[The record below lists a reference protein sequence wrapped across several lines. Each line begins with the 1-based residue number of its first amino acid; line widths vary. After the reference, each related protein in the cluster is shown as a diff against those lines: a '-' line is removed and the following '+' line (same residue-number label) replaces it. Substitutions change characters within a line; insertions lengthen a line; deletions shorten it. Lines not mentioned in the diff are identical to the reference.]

1 MENKLDFKTVA
12 DAALNAVDNLLAEWL
27 PSGKYKG
34 HEFFALNPTRAD
46 KHLGSFAV
54 NTHSGAWADYATND
68 AGGDLVSLYA
78 YLFCNGRQGD
88 ALKAVAERL
97 RIGNF
102 GAVERK
108 EWDGEPKTGKSKRES
123 WQPIAP
129 FDEGRLKHL
138 EGSQVYRLCKNER
151 AEGLRAVYRDADG
164 KPLCVVQ
171 RFIDQDGGKSDLP
184 FVWAKNSEGV
194 EKWTSRR
201 LKDPQPL
208 FGLDALAERPDAPVL
223 IVEGEKCK
231 LAAEAYFDL
240 KGWVA
245 VSWLGGCNG
254 WKKADWSPLA
264 GRNVLI
270 WPDCDSQREK
280 LSKKDEAAGVKP
292 SDMPY
297 LPWRGQPGMKAALGI
312 AQVLKESGCTVKIV
326 NIPNPGVWPSGYDI
340 ADVIS
345 DTEPLTTVRE
355 MMADTLVF
363 PFSDDIDG
371 QPFPRLSDK
380 ERAAQNAPTATK
392 GGGGDGDDAEYDG
405 ENPRLAEL
413 LKNYAQIGLKEKV
426 LNLETGESFSRSQ
439 LEKVFSRPAVLTWFH
454 LHDRNKLSELE
465 AGILIK
471 QKKLEAMADVSP
483 VFKNALARYIYLD
496 GTTDAYDRQ
505 LEAIVSLAA
514 VKAAVPE
521 EFDDWSKSPAR
532 LVCPMSNYV
541 FEPDMPQGVVYKNE
555 KLSHI
560 NAFKGL
566 PKKAEAPEKPFAP
579 ETPLAELEKH
589 FPKCANII
597 GLVRHLCSGNGNLSE
612 ACTEWVLNWLACR
625 FRRPAEKPATAL
637 VFISETQGVGK
648 STFGEKVVKELFGE
662 YLRQL
667 DQNALESRFNASLL
681 FALVTIF
688 EEISP
693 SDERLNVIGKLKNM
707 ITSDVI
713 MVERKGRDAEKHNDF
728 NSFIIFSNDERSIPI
743 ESNDRRFMVLSC
755 NRKYSDA
762 QYEALQAEIDNG
774 GVDEFAR
781 FLYALPLMYSDGDTW
796 RVFTPHTKPLTTEI
810 KRRMINLNKP
820 SWEAFLDDWWRG
832 DLGLPFISCAAGDLW
847 SAYKKWCIDTKTFH
861 MQQKNFYANMAKRL
875 ADLRSTV
882 TIHGQPKKV
891 RFFAVPHSWLS
902 PDNQEKFPPP
912 NTDKTE
918 RGSEGSVS
926 KADYYGRQIEAFAL
940 AADSDRF

>member
-1 MENKLDFKTVA
+1 VA
-12 DAALNAVDNLLAEWL
+12 
-27 PSGKYKG
+27 
-34 HEFFALNPTRAD
+34 
-46 KHLGSFAV
+46 
-54 NTHSGAWADYATND
+54 
-68 AGGDLVSLYA
+68 
-78 YLFCNGRQGD
+78 
-88 ALKAVAERL
+88 
-97 RIGNF
+97 
-102 GAVERK
+102 
-108 EWDGEPKTGKSKRES
+108 
-123 WQPIAP
+123 
-129 FDEGRLKHL
+129 
-138 EGSQVYRLCKNER
+138 
-151 AEGLRAVYRDADG
+151 
-164 KPLCVVQ
+164 
-171 RFIDQDGGKSDLP
+171 
-184 FVWAKNSEGV
+184 GV
-194 EKWTSRR
+194 R
-201 LKDPQPL
+201 
-208 FGLDALAERPDAPVL
+208 
-223 IVEGEKCK
+223 
-231 LAAEAYFDL
+231 
-240 KGWVA
+240 
-245 VSWLGGCNG
+245 
-254 WKKADWSPLA
+254 
-264 GRNVLI
+264 
-270 WPDCDSQREK
+270 
-280 LSKKDEAAGVKP
+280 AAG
-292 SDMPY
+292 
-297 LPWRGQPGMKAALGI
+297 A
-312 AQVLKESGCTVKIV
+312 
-326 NIPNPGVWPSGYDI
+326 
-340 ADVIS
+340 
-345 DTEPLTTVRE
+345 
-355 MMADTLVF
+355 
-363 PFSDDIDG
+363 
-371 QPFPRLSDK
+371 
-380 ERAAQNAPTATK
+380 
-392 GGGGDGDDAEYDG
+392 
-405 ENPRLAEL
+405 
-413 LKNYAQIGLKEKV
+413 
-426 LNLETGESFSRSQ
+426 
-439 LEKVFSRPAVLTWFH
+439 
-454 LHDRNKLSELE
+454 
-465 AGILIK
+465 
-471 QKKLEAMADVSP
+471 
-483 VFKNALARYIYLD
+483 
-496 GTTDAYDRQ
+496 
-505 LEAIVSLAA
+505 
-514 VKAAVPE
+514 E

-781 FLYALPLMYSDGDTW
+781 FLYALPLMYSDGDTR

-902 PDNQEKFPPP
+902 SDNQEKFPPP